1 MATNKEIS
9 PFTGGPIEIRT
20 KDVTFNFRGES
31 FTCKRRYYVC
41 LDTGHEYTDDKLD
54 DELFW
59 QIIDLYRVKH
69 PEAKNL
75 PKKG

>member
-1 MATNKEIS
+1 MIKIS
-9 PFTGGPIEIRT
+9 PFTGGPVEIKE
-20 KDVTFNFRGES
+20 KDVTLNFRGES
-31 FTCKRRYYVC
+31 FTCKRKYYLCV
-41 LDTGHEYTDDKLD
+41 DTGMEFSDDRFD